1 MVSIFII
8 VMPNGSDYGQGSW
21 TQCHVA
27 QNPFQEQ
34 ESWLQTTW
42 NILWPKSWS
51 LHRTSWQI
59 CTWQVKNHDYVH
71 KTKLQWVQESWRI
84 TRLVQKPNVPTMTS
98 STGPIAY
105 SSPCLL
111 ELGRL
116 LDHQSRSQTLSV
128 VHVHTTTDWGSLEG
142 LGMRL
147 PVHLS
152 HMTRPYPAHVRRRG
166 LVSQVQILG
175 LAPEAR
181 EMQSG
186 SLL

>member
-84 TRLVQKPNVPTMTS
+84 TRLFQKPNVPTMTS

-128 VHVHTTTDWGSLEG
+128 VHVHTTWTGGLLRAWEWDCRFTLVTWPDPTQLMWGEGVWCHKSKSLG
-142 LGMRL
+142 
-147 PVHLS
+147 
-152 HMTRPYPAHVRRRG
+152 
-166 LVSQVQILG
+166 
-175 LAPEAR
+175 
-181 EMQSG
+181 
-186 SLL
+186 

>member
-1 MVSIFII
+1 
-8 VMPNGSDYGQGSW
+8 
-21 TQCHVA
+21 
-27 QNPFQEQ
+27 
-34 ESWLQTTW
+34 
-42 NILWPKSWS
+42 
-51 LHRTSWQI
+51 
-59 CTWQVKNHDYVH
+59 
-71 KTKLQWVQESWRI
+71 
-84 TRLVQKPNVPTMTS
+84 MTS

-128 VHVHTTTDWGSLEG
+128 VHVHTTWTGGLSEG

-175 LAPEAR
+175 LAPRVR